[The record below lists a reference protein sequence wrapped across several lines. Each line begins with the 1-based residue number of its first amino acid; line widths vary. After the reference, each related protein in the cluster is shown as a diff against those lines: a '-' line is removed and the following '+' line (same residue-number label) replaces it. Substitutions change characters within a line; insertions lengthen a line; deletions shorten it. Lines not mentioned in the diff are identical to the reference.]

1 MYSKPAQSPR
11 EKEVES
17 TILKNLKEA
26 FESGKELAINKKIMT
41 KEVEHS
47 IRNSKNGAPGPD
59 MITNKML
66 KEGKETI
73 KDDLCDIFNNI
84 KEKKEEFPRSWELGD
99 IISFFKGKGDP
110 YNMTFQ
116 RGITLT
122 ACILKIFENV
132 IGERIEPIIRKN
144 STPLQGGGKKGESP
158 EEYIFAIQTII
169 DSNRQSK
176 RPSKLIITDVEKAF
190 DQAWRLGVFQNLSNR
205 GVQGEIL
212 ELIWKINNNIRARI
226 KEDANTHSDEF
237 VAEESIRQGGGLS
250 AILYGQHVSSVVED
264 LEKEKMGP
272 RIGLMQIPALAWQDD
287 VTLIPIDK
295 QEEVKMIDTFEK
307 STDKNRI
314 KLAIE
319 KKTKVLNIDGEDLE
333 PTVMKGMVVKET
345 DEAKVLGYI
354 FNSKANTDNHLCN
367 RETETISMMANMG
380 LSIQENN
387 MDRIYMQSLLIL
399 YEKCFVL
406 KILYGLAGIPMNKK
420 SLEKIELIDRKVLR
434 NFLNLPSCTPK
445 VSLYHELGVIPIR
458 FILWKRKLMMWW
470 RLNQAEANQ
479 LMKACLR
486 EQINLSLPWIKE
498 LNEIA
503 CKLKLDLEKAKIVT
517 KEIWKKEV
525 KEKIFCEAQH
535 FLETEIKELKGYWSN
550 VKDEIILGKQKRY
563 IKLTQKKAKIWFRM
577 RANIIDPA
585 PRRPYSPNSIWK
597 CKFCESEEQSTE
609 HYVKSC
615 KGIDEKVFGGL
626 DREDVYRTIQTLEC
640 HEEEFAHIT
649 QVLTKLYNL
658 II

>member
-1 MYSKPAQSPR
+1 
-11 EKEVES
+11 
-17 TILKNLKEA
+17 
-26 FESGKELAINKKIMT
+26 
-41 KEVEHS
+41 
-47 IRNSKNGAPGPD
+47 
-59 MITNKML
+59 
-66 KEGKETI
+66 
-73 KDDLCDIFNNI
+73 
-84 KEKKEEFPRSWELGD
+84 
-99 IISFFKGKGDP
+99 
-110 YNMTFQ
+110 
-116 RGITLT
+116 
-122 ACILKIFENV
+122 
-132 IGERIEPIIRKN
+132 
-144 STPLQGGGKKGESP
+144 
-158 EEYIFAIQTII
+158 
-169 DSNRQSK
+169 
-176 RPSKLIITDVEKAF
+176 
-190 DQAWRLGVFQNLSNR
+190 
-205 GVQGEIL
+205 
-212 ELIWKINNNIRARI
+212 
-226 KEDANTHSDEF
+226 
-237 VAEESIRQGGGLS
+237 
-250 AILYGQHVSSVVED
+250 
-264 LEKEKMGP
+264 
-272 RIGLMQIPALAWQDD
+272 
-287 VTLIPIDK
+287 
-295 QEEVKMIDTFEK
+295 
-307 STDKNRI
+307 
-314 KLAIE
+314 
-319 KKTKVLNIDGEDLE
+319 
-333 PTVMKGMVVKET
+333 
-345 DEAKVLGYI
+345 
-354 FNSKANTDNHLCN
+354 
-367 RETETISMMANMG
+367 
-380 LSIQENN
+380 
-387 MDRIYMQSLLIL
+387 MQSLLIL

-525 KEKIFCEAQH
+525 KEKIFCEAQN

-626 DREDVYRTIQTLEC
+626 DREDVYRKIQTLEC